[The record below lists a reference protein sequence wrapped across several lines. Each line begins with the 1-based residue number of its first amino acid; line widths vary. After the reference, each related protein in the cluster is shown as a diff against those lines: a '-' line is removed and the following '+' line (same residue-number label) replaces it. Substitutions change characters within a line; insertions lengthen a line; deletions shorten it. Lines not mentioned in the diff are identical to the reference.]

1 MCNKLRLEYFCK
13 NIICFQSL
21 KTYQF
26 QLKVG
31 PLWPKVHI
39 FFTRRRKHF
48 SRFSIIFHSQTVY
61 YTYAINK
68 KQNNNFC
75 VLYSLS
81 LKTSFT
87 TLQLGFWF
95 IESNQEI
102 LCDIYTISQESHCVG
117 VLDNSHEV

>member
-1 MCNKLRLEYFCK
+1 M
-13 NIICFQSL
+13 CFQTL
-21 KTYQF
+21 KTHQF

-39 FFTRRRKHF
+39 FLTRKRKHF

-68 KQNNNFC
+68 KQNNNFR

-87 TLQLGFWF
+87 TLH
-95 IESNQEI
+95 QET
-102 LCDIYTISQESHCVG
+102 LCDIYTMSQESHCVG
-117 VLDNSHEV
+117 VSDNSHEV